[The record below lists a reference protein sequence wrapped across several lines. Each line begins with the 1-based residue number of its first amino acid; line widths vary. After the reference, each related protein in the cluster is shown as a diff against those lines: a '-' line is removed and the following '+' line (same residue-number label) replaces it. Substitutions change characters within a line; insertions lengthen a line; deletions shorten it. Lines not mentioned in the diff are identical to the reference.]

1 MKVGDLVWVKTHPDL
16 MLALIVRIGRTEFAR
31 TVTSDSAF
39 LYECRGL
46 DGHNFSCLGTHL
58 EVLSE
63 SR

>member
-16 MLALIVRIGRTEFAR
+16 MLALIVRIGRT
-31 TVTSDSAF
+31 VTPDGAF

-58 EVLSE
+58 EVLNE